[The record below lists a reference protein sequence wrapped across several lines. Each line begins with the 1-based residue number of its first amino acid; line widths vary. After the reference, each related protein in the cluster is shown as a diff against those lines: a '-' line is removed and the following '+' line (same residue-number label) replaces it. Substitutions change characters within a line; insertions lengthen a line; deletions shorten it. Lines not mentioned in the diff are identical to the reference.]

1 MKREIN
7 IRIDLNSKDFEEIL
21 LKQLDTTRLIFEIYK
36 DNERI
41 NLDGLTSN
49 IIFTKPNGKVVIQE
63 AEINEN
69 TVIVDL
75 LTNCVRVYGKGL
87 IEVELKKDEEV
98 ISSFQMIC
106 RIEKTGKNLEPDPD
120 EPSYYEKNEQ
130 ILEEIQTKLEHG
142 DFNGLTA
149 YEVAVKNG
157 FEGTEAEWLESL
169 KPVKGTD
176 YYTEQD
182 KEEIE
187 EDLIESL
194 NCLQIDIEEEVEID
208 EENEEEQSNE
218 KKL

>member
-218 KKL
+218 

>member
-63 AEINEN
+63 AEINEK

-218 KKL
+218 